1 MDKSS
6 KLKLELSTFQ
16 DIWEGGYFTG
26 YSTKRNQKG
35 LEEYLRKNLE
45 GKTLLEIGCGG
56 GQWTKFISELDI
68 FKKIICVDALSAE
81 HNKFWNH
88 LGDKSKNKIEYFQV
102 SDFNLDFLDENSID
116 YVFSYDVFCHIS
128 LSGIEEYLKNLYS
141 KCSDNA
147 KLLIM
152 YADPEKYLQ
161 SEPENRRHVIRYLP
175 NKKIIYKLSNNKL
188 IQDALRD
195 SDGTPSPGRWY
206 WVGMESFINICKEA
220 NYNILEKDINIDKT
234 NPITLFAKSV

>member
-68 FKKIICVDALSAE
+68 FKKIIWIIIPISSCILSVVIMMGLLGLLGWKVTVISSNFIALMLILTMAMNI
-81 HNKFWNH
+81 H
-88 LGDKSKNKIEYFQV
+88 V
-102 SDFNLDFLDENSID
+102 STR
-116 YVFSYDVFCHIS
+116 
-128 LSGIEEYLKNLYS
+128 
-141 KCSDNA
+141 
-147 KLLIM
+147 
-152 YADPEKYLQ
+152 YLQ
-161 SEPENRRHVIRYLP
+161 LKKNFPEI
-175 NKKIIYKLSNNKL
+175 KQNKL
-188 IQDALRD
+188 IF
-195 SDGTPSPGRWY
+195 
-206 WVGMESFINICKEA
+206 MIF
-220 NYNILEKDINIDKT
+220 
-234 NPITLFAKSV
+234 